1 MADVTT
7 TAAAAPISKL
17 RTSLST
23 SSDNLEA
30 LSPNAPSLTSR
41 VIARSSVG
49 TEFYLYKHQVGGHK
63 PLLRSA
69 PGEVC
74 KPALPLELQFYQ
86 GLASTYPQLIPF
98 VPTYLGTIVVD
109 LHPSSNGSDN
119 VADRTNSDS
128 VASTKSS
135 STSNATRRPSRSMD
149 HRGVSLILWNKEI
162 VRDQA
167 SFLCEYLVLGDLTQ
181 GYMRPCVLDIKMGTR
196 QHGADASPAKARSH
210 SVKCA
215 KTTSATLGFRL
226 CGMQIY
232 QPADGRYV
240 LRDKHWGRLLQP
252 EDIPP
257 ALRFFLSTGDALRI
271 DAVEQLASRLR
282 ELQAVIE
289 RTTGIRFWGASLL
302 LVYEGDLAVPS
313 TTVRTDVRL
322 IDFANC
328 HHDPS
333 LVTPDDGLL
342 LGLDNLIAHLD
353 QINADA
359 A

>member
-1 MADVTT
+1 
-7 TAAAAPISKL
+7 
-17 RTSLST
+17 
-23 SSDNLEA
+23 
-30 LSPNAPSLTSR
+30 
-41 VIARSSVG
+41 
-49 TEFYLYKHQVGGHK
+49 
-63 PLLRSA
+63 
-69 PGEVC
+69 
-74 KPALPLELQFYQ
+74 
-86 GLASTYPQLIPF
+86 
-98 VPTYLGTIVVD
+98 
-109 LHPSSNGSDN
+109 
-119 VADRTNSDS
+119 
-128 VASTKSS
+128 
-135 STSNATRRPSRSMD
+135 MD

-226 CGMQIY
+226 CGMQI
-232 QPADGRYV
+232 
-240 LRDKHWGRLLQP
+240 
-252 EDIPP
+252 
-257 ALRFFLSTGDALRI
+257 
-271 DAVEQLASRLR
+271 
-282 ELQAVIE
+282 E